1 MKPFSDFNKQ
11 IETLENRNL
20 TILDRKAANFA
31 LRNYGYYEIVNG
43 YKIFLLDESKT
54 VETFLE
60 KETFEHLVSLYNL
73 DKQIRNLVMQATLE
87 IELSLRTALAY
98 TLAEDFGVL
107 ESDYLDRTKYNKG
120 KFQRKHK
127 KYQRDFLL
135 DMLKDIAAN
144 RPVEPLKSYRN
155 NHNHIPP
162 WILLKETTLGNI
174 TNFIKILKG
183 PQKDKVISLCT
194 GLPNSQLSSADKA
207 LFIEILDLILA
218 FRNRAAHGGR
228 MFNYKASTS
237 LSYHNKFHNE
247 IKITQGDYR
256 NLKGRRDLYTFFH
269 SLALFENKAGFDLL
283 ELCLYSIREHDA
295 SYPKD
300 WLVLA
305 KEMGYPEDILKID
318 LERHRNF
325 HKKYRWRYL
334 WHAIKNIFKK

>member
-20 TILDRKAANFA
+20 TILDRKAADFA

-107 ESDYLDRTKYNKG
+107 ESDYLDRTKYNRG
-120 KFQRKHK
+120 KFQRKHN

-144 RPVEPLKSYRN
+144 RPVEPLESYRS

-237 LSYHNKFHNE
+237 LSYHQKFHNE
-247 IKITQGDYR
+247 IKITPADYR
-256 NLKGRRDLYTFFH
+256 NHKGERDLYTFFH

-283 ELCLYSIREHDA
+283 ELCLYSIKEHDA

-305 KEMGYPEDILKID
+305 KEMGCPENILKTD